1 LLLTTL
7 PNQRVGFSPSREPRY
22 RQTRANIWLGLLL
35 LSLGILIVGILLS
48 LLFEPKMARRCSGGA
63 FWNCVMCRLLTI
75 VRQPEDRDTYLVL
88 DSLGEIG
95 LGWRE
100 TNEADTERGALVK
113 DLLDG
118 QYEDPV
124 RIVVFNVAEGWS
136 RDVTEDVADELRE
149 RCADLDETPVY
160 LEDFL
165 ERHPGSKA

>member
-1 LLLTTL
+1 
-7 PNQRVGFSPSREPRY
+7 
-22 RQTRANIWLGLLL
+22 
-35 LSLGILIVGILLS
+35 
-48 LLFEPKMARRCSGGA
+48 MRRS
-63 FWNCVMCRLLTI
+63 LTI
-75 VRQPEDRDTYLVL
+75 VRNPEDRDTYLVL

-100 TNEADTERGALVK
+100 TNEADTEHEALVK

-136 RDVTEDVADELRE
+136 RDVTDDVADELRE
-149 RCADLDETPVY
+149 RCTDLDETPVY

-165 ERHPGSKA
+165 ERHPGSKT

>member
-1 LLLTTL
+1 
-7 PNQRVGFSPSREPRY
+7 
-22 RQTRANIWLGLLL
+22 
-35 LSLGILIVGILLS
+35 
-48 LLFEPKMARRCSGGA
+48 
-63 FWNCVMCRLLTI
+63 MCRLLTI

-100 TNEADTERGALVK
+100 TGEADTERGALLQ

-124 RIVVFNVAEGWS
+124 RIVAFNLAEGWS

-149 RCADLDETPVY
+149 RCADLDETPAY

>member
-1 LLLTTL
+1 
-7 PNQRVGFSPSREPRY
+7 
-22 RQTRANIWLGLLL
+22 
-35 LSLGILIVGILLS
+35 
-48 LLFEPKMARRCSGGA
+48 MRRS
-63 FWNCVMCRLLTI
+63 LTI
-75 VRQPEDRDTYLVL
+75 VRNPEDRDTYLVL

-160 LEDFL
+160 LEDF
-165 ERHPGSKA
+165 